1 VRPAQGCRPSVAG
14 AELDISDFV
23 SSQSEDNTPMAKQI
37 AFDEEARRGLER
49 GMNTL
54 ADAVK
59 VTLGPRGRNVVLE
72 KKWGAPTI
80 TNDGVSIAKEIELED
95 PWEKIGAELVK
106 EVAKKTDDIAGDG
119 TTTATVL
126 AQALVREGLR
136 NVAAGANPMALKR
149 GIEKAVEAVSQQL
162 LKTAKEVETKE
173 QIAATASIS
182 AADPS
187 IGELI
192 AEAMD
197 KVGKEGVITVE
208 ESNTFGLELELTEGM
223 RFDKGYI
230 SPYFVTDAERMEAE
244 LEDPYILLVS
254 SKISTVKD
262 LLPLLEKV
270 MQGGKPLAVIA
281 EDVEGEALA
290 TLVVNKIRG
299 TFKSVAVKA
308 PGFGDRRE
316 AMLADMAILTGG
328 EVISEKVGLKLENA
342 DLALLGRARKV
353 VVTKDETTI
362 VDGAGDAD
370 QIAGRV
376 NQIRAEI
383 ERTDSDYDREKLQER
398 LAKLAGGVAVIKAG
412 AATEVE
418 LKERKHRIED
428 AVRNAKAA
436 VEEGIVAGGGVALIQ
451 AGAGLFE
458 GLGLDGDEATGANI
472 VKVALEAPLKQ
483 IAINAGLEGGVVAEK
498 VRNLNAGEGLD
509 AANGEYKDLIKAG
522 IIDPAKV
529 TRSALQNAASIAA
542 LFLTT
547 EAVIADKPEKNPAPA
562 GGAPDMGGMDF

>member
-1 VRPAQGCRPSVAG
+1 MSK
-14 AELDISDFV
+14 
-23 SSQSEDNTPMAKQI
+23 MI
-37 AFDEEARRGLER
+37 AFDEEARRSLER

-54 ADAVK
+54 ADAVR
-59 VTLGPRGRNVVLE
+59 VTLGPKGRNVVLE

-95 PWEKIGAELVK
+95 PYEKIGAELVK
-106 EVAKKTDDIAGDG
+106 EVAKKTDDVAGDG

-126 AQALVREGLR
+126 AQALVKEGLR
-136 NVAAGANPMALKR
+136 NVAAGANPMGLKK
-149 GIEKAVEAVSQQL
+149 GIEQAVEAVSTQL
-162 LKTAKEVETKE
+162 LEMAKEVETKE

-182 AADPS
+182 AGDTEV
-187 IGELI
+187 GEII

-230 SPYFVTDAERMEAE
+230 SPYFVTDTERMETV
-244 LEDPYILLVS
+244 LDDPYILIVN
-254 SKISTVKD
+254 SKISSVKD
-262 LLPLLEKV
+262 LLPILEKV
-270 MQGGKPLAVIA
+270 MQSGKPLAIIA
-281 EDVEGEALA
+281 EDIEGEALA
-290 TLVVNKIRG
+290 TLIVNKVRG

-308 PGFGDRRE
+308 PGFGDRRK
-316 AMLADMAILTGG
+316 AMLQDIAILTGG
-328 EVISEKVGLKLENA
+328 QVISEEIGLKLESA
-342 DLALLGRARKV
+342 DIDLLGKARKV

-362 VDGAGDAD
+362 VEGAGDAE

-383 ERTDSDYDREKLQER
+383 DNSDSDYDREKLQER

-436 VEEGIVAGGGVALIQ
+436 VEEGIVAGGGVALLQ
-451 AGAGLFE
+451 ASEAAFDK
-458 GLGLDGDEATGANI
+458 LDMSGDEGTGAQL
-472 VKVALEAPLKQ
+472 VKVAVQAPLKQ
-483 IAINAGLEGGVVAEK
+483 IATNAGLEGGVVVEK
-498 VRNLNAGEGLD
+498 VRSLEPGFGLNA
-509 AANGEYKDLIKAG
+509 ATGEYVDMIGAG

-529 TRSALQNAASIAA
+529 TRSALQNAASIAG

-547 EAVIADKPEKNPAPA
+547 EAVVADKPEKAPA
-562 GGAPDMGGMDF
+562 MPAGDGGMGGMDF

>member
-1 VRPAQGCRPSVAG
+1 
-14 AELDISDFV
+14 
-23 SSQSEDNTPMAKQI
+23 
-37 AFDEEARRGLER
+37 
-49 GMNTL
+49 
-54 ADAVK
+54 
-59 VTLGPRGRNVVLE
+59 
-72 KKWGAPTI
+72 
-80 TNDGVSIAKEIELED
+80 
-95 PWEKIGAELVK
+95 
-106 EVAKKTDDIAGDG
+106 
-119 TTTATVL
+119 
-126 AQALVREGLR
+126 
-136 NVAAGANPMALKR
+136 
-149 GIEKAVEAVSQQL
+149 
-162 LKTAKEVETKE
+162 
-173 QIAATASIS
+173 
-182 AADPS
+182 
-187 IGELI
+187 
-192 AEAMD
+192 
-197 KVGKEGVITVE
+197 
-208 ESNTFGLELELTEGM
+208 
-223 RFDKGYI
+223 
-230 SPYFVTDAERMEAE
+230 
-244 LEDPYILLVS
+244 
-254 SKISTVKD
+254 
-262 LLPLLEKV
+262 
-270 MQGGKPLAVIA
+270 PLAIIA

-342 DLALLGRARKV
+342 DLSLLGRARKV

-376 NQIRAEI
+376 NQIRSEI

-498 VRNLNAGEGLD
+498 VRGLQAGHGLNA
-509 AANGEYKDLIKAG
+509 ATGEYVDLVAAG

-547 EAVIADKPEKNPAPA
+547 EAVIADKPEKNPA
-562 GGAPDMGGMDF
+562 

>member
-1 VRPAQGCRPSVAG
+1 
-14 AELDISDFV
+14 
-23 SSQSEDNTPMAKQI
+23 MAKMI
-37 AFDEEARRGLER
+37 AFNEEARRGLER
-49 GMNTL
+49 GMNVL

-80 TNDGVSIAKEIELED
+80 TNDGVSIAKEIELDD
-95 PWEKIGAELVK
+95 PWEKIGADLVK
-106 EVAKKTDDIAGDG
+106 EVAKKTDDVAGDG

-126 AQALVREGLR
+126 AQAMVREGLR
-136 NVAAGANPMALKR
+136 NVAAGSNPMSLKR
-149 GIEKAVEAVSQQL
+149 GIEKAVAAISDEL
-162 LKTAKEVETKE
+162 LKMAKPVETKE
-173 QIAATASIS
+173 QISATASIS
-182 AADPS
+182 AADTT
-187 IGELI
+187 IGNMI

-230 SPYFVTDAERMEAE
+230 SAYFVTDTDRMETVM
-244 LEDPYILLVS
+244 EDAYILIAN
-254 SKISTVKD
+254 SKITSIKD
-262 LLPLLEKV
+262 LVPVLEKV
-270 MQGGKPLAVIA
+270 MQTGKPLVIIA
-281 EDVEGEALA
+281 EDVEGEALS

-308 PGFGDRRE
+308 PGFGDRRK
-316 AMLADMAILTGG
+316 AMLQDIAILTGAT
-328 EVISEKVGLKLENA
+328 VISEEVGLKLDQTTLE
-342 DLALLGRARKV
+342 LLGTARKV
-353 VVTKDETTI
+353 VIAKEETTI
-362 VDGAGDAD
+362 VEGGGDAE
-370 QIAGRV
+370 QIKGRV

-383 ERTDSDYDREKLQER
+383 EKSDSDYDREKLQER

-436 VEEGIVAGGGVALIQ
+436 VEEGIVAGGGVALLQ
-451 AGAGLFE
+451 AAKVAFSKLK
-458 GLGLDGDEATGANI
+458 LTGDEATGGKI
-472 VKVALEAPLKQ
+472 VEYAVESPLKQ
-483 IAINAGLEGGVVAEK
+483 IAINAGLEGGVIVEK
-498 VRNLNAGEGLD
+498 VRGLETGFGLNA
-509 AANGEYKDLIKAG
+509 ATGEYVDMIKSG

-547 EAVIADKPEKNPAPA
+547 EAVIADKPEPKAAAPMP
-562 GGAPDMGGMDF
+562 GGDGGGMDF

>member
-1 VRPAQGCRPSVAG
+1 
-14 AELDISDFV
+14 
-23 SSQSEDNTPMAKQI
+23 MAKQI
-37 AFDEEARRGLER
+37 AFNEEARRGLER
-49 GMNTL
+49 GMNIL

-80 TNDGVSIAKEIELED
+80 TNDGVSIAKEIELDD

-106 EVAKKTDDIAGDG
+106 EVAKKTDDVAGDG

-136 NVAAGANPMALKR
+136 NVAAGSNPMALKR
-149 GIEKAVEAVSQQL
+149 GIEKAVTEIVAEL
-162 LKTAKEVETKE
+162 LSMAKSVDSKE

-182 AADPS
+182 AADTT
-187 IGELI
+187 IGEMI

-230 SPYFVTDAERMEAE
+230 SPYFVTDQDRMEAV
-244 LEDPYILLVS
+244 LEDTYVLICN
-254 SKISTVKD
+254 SKISNIKD
-262 LLPLLEKV
+262 LVPILEKV
-270 MQGGKPLAVIA
+270 MSSGKPLVIIA
-281 EDVEGEALA
+281 EDIEGEALA

-299 TFKSVAVKA
+299 TFRSAAVKA
-308 PGFGDRRE
+308 PGFGDRRKS
-316 AMLADMAILTGG
+316 MLQDIAILTGAT
-328 EVISEKVGLKLENA
+328 VITEEVGLRLDTAEM
-342 DLALLGRARKV
+342 DLLGRARKV
-353 VVTKDETTI
+353 VISKEETTI
-362 VDGAGDAD
+362 VEGAGDEA
-370 QIAGRV
+370 QIKGRV
-376 NQIRAEI
+376 QQIRTEI
-383 ERTDSDYDREKLQER
+383 ENSDSDYDREKLQER

-436 VEEGIVAGGGVALIQ
+436 VEEGIVAGGGVALLQ
-451 AGAGLFE
+451 AGAAVFKKLSGLT
-458 GLGLDGDEATGANI
+458 GDEATGAKI
-472 VKVALEAPLKQ
+472 VEYAIEAPIKQ
-483 IAINAGLEGGVVAEK
+483 IAINAGLEGGVVVEK
-498 VRNLNAGEGLD
+498 VRHLPVGHGLNA
-509 AANGEYKDLIKAG
+509 ATGEYVDMIKSG

-542 LFLTT
+542 LFITT
-547 EAVIADKPEKNPAPA
+547 EAVIADKPEKSAPAPQ
-562 GGAPDMGGMDF
+562 GGGDMDF

>member
-1 VRPAQGCRPSVAG
+1 
-14 AELDISDFV
+14 
-23 SSQSEDNTPMAKQI
+23 MAKII

-49 GMNTL
+49 GMNQL

-59 VTLGPRGRNVVLE
+59 VTLGPKGRNVVLE

-95 PWEKIGAELVK
+95 PYEKIGAELVK
-106 EVAKKTDDIAGDG
+106 EVAKKTDDVAGDG

-149 GIEKAVEAVSQQL
+149 GIEAAVEAVSAQL
-162 LKTAKEVETKE
+162 LEQAKDVETRE
-173 QIAATASIS
+173 QIASTASIS
-182 AADPS
+182 AADPQ

-230 SPYFVTDAERMEAE
+230 SAYFATDLERMEASFD
-244 LEDPYILLVS
+244 DPYILIAN
-254 SKISTVKD
+254 SKISSVKD
-262 LLPLLEKV
+262 LLPILEKV
-270 MQGGKPLAVIA
+270 MQSGKPLLIIA
-281 EDVEGEALA
+281 EDVEGEALS

-308 PGFGDRRE
+308 PGFGDRRK
-316 AMLADMAILTGG
+316 AMLGDIAILTGG
-328 EVISEKVGLKLENA
+328 QVISEEVGLKLENA
-342 DLALLGRARKV
+342 GVDLLGRARKV
-353 VVTKDETTI
+353 VITKDETTI

-370 QIAGRV
+370 QIQGRV

-383 ERTDSDYDREKLQER
+383 ENSDSDYDREKLQER

-436 VEEGIVAGGGVALIQ
+436 VEEGIVAGGGVALLQ
-451 AGAGLFE
+451 AGVAFE
-458 GLGLDGDEATGANI
+458 KLELDGDEATGANI
-472 VKVALEAPLKQ
+472 VKVALEAPIKQ
-483 IAINAGLEGGVVAEK
+483 IAANAGLEGGVVVEK
-498 VRNLNAGEGLD
+498 VRNLPAGHGLNA
-509 AANGEYKDLIKAG
+509 ATGEYVDLVASG

-547 EAVIADKPEKNPAPA
+547 EAVIADKPEKAAAPA
-562 GGAPDMGGMDF
+562 GGGMPGGDMDF